1 MQQHIEQG
9 IEPSIKMVCEV
20 INTPTDITKK
30 KKRGLRDEHELTVNP
45 LEIKAVS
52 NRRSTA
58 LKASGSSG
66 QVLDATCNKHR
77 TM

>member
-1 MQQHIEQG
+1 
-9 IEPSIKMVCEV
+9 MVYEV

-30 KKRGLRDEHELTVNP
+30 KKGLTDEHELTVNP

-66 QVLDATCNKHR
+66 QVLDATCNTHR